1 VSTCVAGIWRLAIQ
15 GIRDQDINLSPLSA
29 ALVAAAITNSSVSA
43 SAGAMLCSDEEA
55 NEDEHDDDVVGKEE
69 REGGVVGGQAVDA
82 DATQW
87 SSSGSH
93 SMPAWDSVVEVAG
106 GSTVGDDP
114 RSRCRWWCSGWRG
127 APAATPPRCQSRPTE
142 LLWLALHACLGF
154 GGGGGGRIDG
164 WRRLDL
170 EETERGSGGL
180 RIGNFLVLSS
190 GLSRLG

>member
-1 VSTCVAGIWRLAIQ
+1 MAGRPSCSPSTMPTPPNGAPLARTPCLP
-15 GIRDQDINLSPLSA
+15 GIRWWRWQADRRLETIREVDVIGGAADGGAPQLLPL
-29 ALVAAAITNSSVSA
+29 
-43 SAGAMLCSDEEA
+43 
-55 NEDEHDDDVVGKEE
+55 H
-69 REGGVVGGQAVDA
+69 DA
-82 DATQW
+82 DAAQR

-114 RSRCRWWCSGWRG
+114 RNRRRRWCSGWRG
-127 APAATPPRCQSRPTE
+127 APAAPPPRCRRRPTE

-180 RIGNFLVLSS
+180 RIGDFLALSS

>member
-106 GSTVGDDP
+106 GSTVGDDWIWRKRRGEAVACGLGIFSCSP
-114 RSRCRWWCSGWRG
+114 LVCRDWDEAG
-127 APAATPPRCQSRPTE
+127 
-142 LLWLALHACLGF
+142 
-154 GGGGGGRIDG
+154 
-164 WRRLDL
+164 
-170 EETERGSGGL
+170 
-180 RIGNFLVLSS
+180 
-190 GLSRLG
+190 